1 MTIIK
6 VRHSIE
12 SKHQLHA
19 KDYGF
24 LSFTKNRSKNTGT
37 HSSNKYNQKPL
48 DSATKSTTVT
58 TKTDSERVIQKK
70 NSWSNW
76 WFNW

>member
-12 SKHQLHA
+12 PKHKLYA
-19 KDYGF
+19 KDYGL
-24 LSFTKNRSKNTGT
+24 LSFTKNRSKNIGT
-37 HSSNKYNQKPL
+37 HFSNKYNQKPL

-70 NSWSNW
+70 KQQKQLVI
-76 WFNW
+76 

>member
-12 SKHQLHA
+12 PKHKLYA

-24 LSFTKNRSKNTGT
+24 LSFTKNRSKSIGT
-37 HSSNKYNQKPL
+37 NFNNKYNHKPL
-48 DSATKSTTVT
+48 DGATKSTTVT

-70 NSWSNW
+70 KQQKQLVI
-76 WFNW
+76 

>member
-12 SKHQLHA
+12 SKHQLYA

-37 HSSNKYNQKPL
+37 YFSNKYNQKPL
-48 DSATKSTTVT
+48 DGATKSTTVT

-70 NSWSNW
+70 KTSRSSC
-76 WFNW
+76 